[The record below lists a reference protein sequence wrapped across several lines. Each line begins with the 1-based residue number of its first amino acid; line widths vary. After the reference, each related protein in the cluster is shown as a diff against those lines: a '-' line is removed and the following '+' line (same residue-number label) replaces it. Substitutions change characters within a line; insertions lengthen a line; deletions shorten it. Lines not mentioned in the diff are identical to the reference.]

1 MTGWKVLMGSTVLGA
16 ALLVATMSTPAFA
29 AEGDHDS
36 SNSQGESIK
45 IDYVNESPAP
55 GGGYT
60 VTVKLSQ
67 VPDSAQWMVFRQVT
81 TLTSLTANDDAG
93 TVVGQVQP
101 SLKGSQTTV
110 TFSSTTPLDTGY
122 LVAEADKYQNTTQK
136 PDRNAP
142 LEEVGQESDPVNLD
156 PLPYGQLPEVP
167 LAAALPVILLDAGGW
182 YILRQRRIPVR

>member
-1 MTGWKVLMGSTVLGA
+1 MTAWKILMGSTVLGA
-16 ALLVATMSTPAFA
+16 ALLAATMSTPAFA
-29 AEGDHDS
+29 AQGDHDS
-36 SNSQGESIK
+36 SNSRGESIK

-67 VPDSAQWMVFRQVT
+67 VPDSAQWIVFRQVT
-81 TLTSLTANDDAG
+81 TPASLTANDDAG

-110 TFSSTTPLDTGY
+110 TFFRATPLNTGY
-122 LVAEADKYQNTTQK
+122 LVAEADKNQNPTQE

-167 LAAALPVILLDAGGW
+167 WAAGLPVILLAAGGW
-182 YILRQRRIPVR
+182 YVWRQRQAPVL